1 MVLSYCRRVPAA
13 EDQTGSPSALLAA
26 AALLGVQ
33 ALALTG
39 IALFLAV
46 RAFGS
51 DVTNRGLALLAALTT
66 LVGGAV
72 FALLA
77 RGTLR
82 RRSRVRAPALVLE
95 LLCLPVGWGLFQG
108 HKWGYGLPLVV
119 VAVAVLLALG
129 AAGMLTRQ
137 P

>member
-1 MVLSYCRRVPAA
+1 MPAA
-13 EDQTGSPSALLAA
+13 EDPADRSSALLAA

-51 DVTNRGLALLAALTT
+51 DVANRSLALLAALTT
-66 LVGGAV
+66 LAGAAL

-82 RRSRVRAPALVLE
+82 RRARVRAPAVVLE